1 MLSSKTRWMQK
12 EVNEQL
18 TEQLMNGLSVPKLI
32 ANLLISRGI
41 TTVEDAQTF
50 LNIESQPFHSPF
62 LLDGMDETVTR
73 VKNAIENNEKILVF
87 GDYDADGVSS
97 TTVMLSTL
105 RMLGA
110 DADFYI
116 PNRFTEGYGPNEG
129 AFQWAYDEGY
139 RLIITVD
146 TGISAL
152 NEAEFA
158 KQLGIDL
165 IITDHHEPGPIL
177 PAAFSIIHP
186 KKPGTEYPF
195 HELAGV
201 GVALKV
207 AQALL
212 EDEVPKDFLAFA
224 AIGTIADLVPLHDE
238 NRLIAKKGIQALQQ
252 TTNPGILALLKAC
265 SINQSEISEETI
277 GFSIGPRI
285 NAVGRLGDADPAVKL
300 FLSKDLDEATSIA
313 NSMNEINKERQ
324 AIVNDM
330 TQEAIEMIESHY
342 PLSDHSVLIIA
353 KEDWNA
359 GVVGIV
365 ASRLVEKYYR
375 PTIVL
380 SIDREKQIAKGSARS
395 IEGFDLFENL
405 STCRDILPHFGGHTM
420 AAGMTLS
427 LEHVEELRS
436 RLNKLANEK
445 LSEEDFIPVTHVDI
459 ECKLEEITI
468 ENIKQLNLLAPYG
481 VGNPKPKV
489 AIHNN
494 AISQMK
500 RIGSDQSHLK
510 LLLEDSGSTLDGI
523 AFGFGHVTDQISPL
537 SKISVLGELSINE
550 WNNHLKPQ
558 IMVNDLWVRGWQL
571 FDLRGNKSNIKM
583 VDTLKDEFKIITFHQ
598 ESIQSLKLE
607 TYEDKLYVYEEHTLE
622 TLNTNI
628 DTIFFAD
635 LPATISSIC
644 CIVEKVKPKK
654 IYCLFHPKETHFFT
668 TTPTREHFKWFYAF
682 LTKNKELNLP
692 LHGERLAKSRGW
704 SKETIEFMSK
714 VFFELEF
721 VTINNGIITL
731 SNQPKK
737 RDLTE
742 SKTYSQKQDQIEI
755 ENELLYSSY
764 SQLKNWFDHVYP
776 VLTGANIPT

>member
-1 MLSSKTRWMQK
+1 MFSSKTRWMQK
-12 EVNEQL
+12 EVNEQV

-32 ANLLISRGI
+32 ANLLITRGI
-41 TTVEDAQTF
+41 NTVEDAQTF

-62 LLDGMDETVTR
+62 LLDGMEETVAR
-73 VKNAIENNEKILVF
+73 IKLAINNNEKILVF

-97 TTVMLSTL
+97 TTVMIGAL

-110 DADFYI
+110 TADFYI
-116 PNRFTEGYGPNEG
+116 PNRFSEGYGPNSG

-152 NEAEFA
+152 NEANFA

-165 IITDHHEPGPIL
+165 IITDHHEPGPTL

-186 KKPGTEYPF
+186 KKLGGEYPF

-212 EDEVPKDFLAFA
+212 EEVPQDFLAFA

-238 NRLIAKKGIQALQQ
+238 NRLIARKGIKALQQ
-252 TTNPGILALLKAC
+252 TKNPGILALLKAC
-265 SINQSEISEETI
+265 NVNQSEVSEETI

-285 NAVGRLGDADPAVKL
+285 NAVGRLGDADPAVDL
-300 FLSKDLDEATSIA
+300 FLTKDPDEAASIA
-313 NSMNEINKERQ
+313 DEMNAINKERQ
-324 AIVNDM
+324 MIVNEI
-330 TQEAIEMIESHY
+330 TQEAIDMIEAEF
-342 PLSDHSVLIIA
+342 PLTDHSVLIIA

-380 SIDREKQIAKGSARS
+380 SIDREKNIAKGSARS

-427 LEHVEELRS
+427 LEHVDELRK
-436 RLNKLANEK
+436 RLNLLANEK
-445 LSEEDFIPVTHVDI
+445 LTDEDFIPVTHVDI
-459 ECKLEEITI
+459 ECRIEDVTI
-468 ENIKQLNLLAPYG
+468 DTIKQLNLLSPYG

-489 AIHNN
+489 AIHDN

-500 RIGSDQSHLK
+500 KIGSDQSHLK
-510 LLLEDSGSTLDGI
+510 ILLEDAGTTLDGI
-523 AFGFGHVTDQISPL
+523 AFGFGHVTDHISPL
-537 SKISVLGELSINE
+537 AKISVLGELSINE

-558 IMVNDLWVRGWQL
+558 IMVNDIWVREWQL
-571 FDLRGNKSNIKM
+571 FDLRGNKSNSKQ
-583 VDTLKDEFKIITFHQ
+583 VALLKDNDKIVTFHP
-598 ESIQSLKLE
+598 ESIQSLQLQSYTDKIFVYDEQSLE
-607 TYEDKLYVYEEHTLE
+607 DLE
-622 TLNTNI
+622 STI
-628 DTIFFAD
+628 ESIFFAD
-635 LPATISSIC
+635 LPSTTQSIRTII
-644 CIVEKVKPKK
+644 EKVKPKRV
-654 IYCLFHPKETHFFT
+654 YCLFHPKETHFFAT
-668 TTPTREHFKWFYAF
+668 IPTREHFKWFYAF
-682 LTKNKELNLP
+682 LTKNKELNLSI
-692 LHGERLAKSRGW
+692 HGEKLAKSRGW
-704 SKETIEFMSK
+704 SKETIDFMSK

-721 VTINNGIITL
+721 VTIKNGIITL
-731 SNQPKK
+731 SNQPTK

-764 SQLKNWFDHVYP
+764 SQLKNWFDHVY
-776 VLTGANIPT
+776 TGLVTV